1 MTQKPTKER
10 IVEEALSLFAKKGF
24 AGTTIADIAKGVQ
37 LSEGALYKHFKNK
50 KEIFIACLLPLIE
63 GEIDSWL
70 PQLEE
75 VNTLEDIIAI
85 MVRHRFELIFH
96 NLDAFNILFTES
108 LHDEELGRLFQK
120 RLMQTQKPELIA
132 QKVRQLQTMDRTM
145 PMSLPNGT
153 FLSIGLTTMI
163 WGLANDYKRN
173 LKQIGR
179 DFPSKEAL
187 LDELTSF
194 VLYGALGFTHSNSQ
208 LSKEKE

>member
-1 MTQKPTKER
+1 MTRKPTKDR
-10 IVEEALSLFAKKGF
+10 IIEEALSLFAKKGF
-24 AGTTIADIAKGVQ
+24 AGTTIADIAKEVQ
-37 LSEGALYKHFKNK
+37 VTEGALYKHFKNK

-63 GEIDSWL
+63 GKIDSWL

-75 VNTLEDIIAI
+75 AHTLEGIISI
-85 MVRHRFELIFH
+85 MVRHRFELIFQ

-108 LHDEELGRLFQK
+108 LHDEELGRLFQQ

-132 QKVRQLQTMDRTM
+132 QKVRQLQTKEQ

>member
-1 MTQKPTKER
+1 MTQKPTKDR

-70 PQLEE
+70 PQLED

-132 QKVRQLQTMDRTM
+132 QKVRHIQTMDRPM
-145 PMSLPNGT
+145 PLPNGT

-173 LKQIGR
+173 LKQIGIN
-179 DFPSKEAL
+179 FPSKEAL
-187 LDELTSF
+187 LDELTRF
-194 VLYGALGFTHSNSQ
+194 VLYGALGNPHSNSQ